1 MPRLAI
7 VGPGAVGSVIA
18 AHLHLGGRHEII
30 LCSRRPLPEIRVQT
44 TDAEVSFAPLVLT
57 DPAQS
62 VAVDWALVTTKAYDA
77 AVAAA
82 WINAMCSHG
91 APAAILQNGVEHRER
106 FAGLVAGAD
115 LVPVVVDCP
124 AERSSAGEARQRG
137 PARLTVSDD
146 LRGRAFAALFE
157 DTTVHVNTTN
167 DFVTAAWRKLCL
179 NAPGVISALL
189 RQPSRVMRDEGIAD
203 LARAMVR
210 ECLHVGRAEGAVLPD
225 DLPDAIV
232 ENYRAAPG
240 DSVNSLHADVLAGR
254 PTEVDA
260 RNGAIVRFGRKHR
273 IATPRNEMAV
283 ALLNAVRELS
293 DAPPLQR
300 AFV

>member
-1 MPRLAI
+1 MPRIAI

-18 AHLHLGGRHEII
+18 AHLHVSGRHEII
-30 LCSRRPLPEIRVQT
+30 LCSRRPLHELRVQT
-44 TDAEVSFAPLVLT
+44 ADAAVSFAPLVLT
-57 DPAQS
+57 DPARS
-62 VAVDWALVTTKAYDA
+62 IAVDWVLVTTKAYDA
-77 AVAAA
+77 AGAAV
-82 WINAMCSHG
+82 WINSLCANG

-106 FAGLVAGAD
+106 FAGHVTKVD

-124 AERSSAGEARQRG
+124 AERAVSLEVRQRG

-146 LRGRAFAALFE
+146 QLGRAFAGLFE
-157 DTTVHVNTTN
+157 HTPVLVNPTS

-179 NAPGVISALL
+179 NAPGIISALL
-189 RQPSRVMRDEGIAD
+189 RQPSRVMRDEEIAE

-210 ECLHVGRAEGAVLPD
+210 ECLQVGRAEGAALPD
-225 DLPDAIV
+225 DLPDSIV
-232 ENYRAAPG
+232 ASYHEAPG

-273 IATPRNEMAV
+273 IATPCNEMAV
-283 ALLNAVRELS
+283 ALLNAASRFG
-293 DAPPLQR
+293 R
-300 AFV
+300 